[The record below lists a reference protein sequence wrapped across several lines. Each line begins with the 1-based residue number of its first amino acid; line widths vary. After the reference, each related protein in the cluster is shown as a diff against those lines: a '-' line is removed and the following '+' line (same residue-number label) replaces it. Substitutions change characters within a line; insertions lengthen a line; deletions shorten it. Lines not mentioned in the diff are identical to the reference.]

1 MKTDS
6 SYKSYID
13 QLPDSYF
20 INQIPNILSSKKGG
34 SLVYKY

>member
-6 SYKSYID
+6 SYKSYFE
-13 QLPDSYF
+13 QLPESYF
-20 INQIPNILSSKKGG
+20 IDQIPNILSSKKGG